1 LYPKAV
7 DKFPN
12 PSPVVR
18 NLGTCLL
25 FHGLGLDPFPFER
38 LFFINLFLVALNI
51 GKEEKITGLRMVFP
65 LFGWTS
71 LSYCPAS
78 EERTEKTIPL
88 VQELDKGVS
97 YEDMKVE
104 FL

>member
-1 LYPKAV
+1 MYPKAV

-25 FHGLGLDPFPFER
+25 FHGLGPVNR
-38 LFFINLFLVALNI
+38 SFFSRAREE
-51 GKEEKITGLRMVFP
+51 GKEKPQSASGAIEEWNGPKIRNQKRPFHWFRNST
-65 LFGWTS
+65 
-71 LSYCPAS
+71 
-78 EERTEKTIPL
+78 
-88 VQELDKGVS
+88 KGVS